1 MAASMADVEHSQ
13 HRSGLPGRCQH
24 CANTALQRGNLLLY
38 RIKRRVAQTGVK
50 ETASSK
56 SNSRPIASEVSY
68 RKVVLCTIG
77 ITRGSRCR
85 DDIPRECT
93 VYPYD
98 TRSFLTLPCVQIK
111 SACPKWDKQFST
123 YHIMFFSP

>member
-50 ETASSK
+50 ET
-56 SNSRPIASEVSY
+56 
-68 RKVVLCTIG
+68 G
-77 ITRGSRCR
+77 I
-85 DDIPRECT
+85 
-93 VYPYD
+93 
-98 TRSFLTLPCVQIK
+98 LQIK
-111 SACPKWDKQFST
+111 QSSHCLRGFIPEGGALYNRHHTRLPVAGMISRVNALCIHTILAHF
-123 YHIMFFSP
+123 